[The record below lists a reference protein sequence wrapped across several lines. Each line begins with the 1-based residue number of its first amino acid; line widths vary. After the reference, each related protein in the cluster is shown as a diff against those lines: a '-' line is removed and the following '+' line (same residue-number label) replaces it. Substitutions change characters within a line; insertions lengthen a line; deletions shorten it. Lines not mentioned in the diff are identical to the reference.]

1 MRIAVIGGT
10 GNIGTA
16 TVRSLSSG
24 GHEVV
29 SGSRRAPASTP
40 DGVVWRHVDVAGPA
54 APEQLATVVRGAH
67 TCVLAAW
74 AIQPMRDPEYQT
86 RVGVGGLERTL
97 RACAAAGV
105 RHVIVMSSTGAYA
118 PVRDRRPVD
127 ESHPVTGN
135 PSCGYSLQK
144 AATEV
149 VLTKATDD
157 EHFGGRMLI
166 SWLRPTLV
174 GQRIAA
180 GALGRVGVSPAS
192 PGPFCRIYR

>member
-29 SGSRRAPASTP
+29 SGLPAS
-40 DGVVWRHVDVAGPA
+40 AG
-54 APEQLATVVRGAH
+54 
-67 TCVLAAW
+67 
-74 AIQPMRDPEYQT
+74 
-86 RVGVGGLERTL
+86 
-97 RACAAAGV
+97 
-105 RHVIVMSSTGAYA
+105 
-118 PVRDRRPVD
+118 D